1 MCGVTYEY
9 AIVDAK
15 ASNLVIEQG
24 SGDADDYDDVKLTVP
39 IHVIQK
45 TSSFSTIAPHAISC
59 SRAPSQN
66 PTWSLLGMLPISG
79 CGRQLAEP
87 PS

>member
-1 MCGVTYEY
+1 MNKAYAATAPSCRVLCGVTYEY

-45 TSSFSTIAPHAISC
+45 HLHFNYCTTCHIM
-59 SRAPSQN
+59 Q
-66 PTWSLLGMLPISG
+66 
-79 CGRQLAEP
+79 
-87 PS
+87 